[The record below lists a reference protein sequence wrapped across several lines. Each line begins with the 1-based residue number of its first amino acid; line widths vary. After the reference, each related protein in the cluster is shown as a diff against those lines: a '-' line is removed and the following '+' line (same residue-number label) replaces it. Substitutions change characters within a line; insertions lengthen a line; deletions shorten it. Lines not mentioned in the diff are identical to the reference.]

1 MDRENFESALE
12 NFREES
18 SSAEVLRVLANEL
31 INELEDFDVEASDS
45 NEHRLN
51 MVIRGL
57 EEDLD
62 RIENDKL
69 AEWDPESM

>member
-1 MDRENFESALE
+1 MSREDFESALE
-12 NFREES
+12 KFREEAS
-18 SSAEVLRVLANEL
+18 SVEVLRVLVREFVD
-31 INELEDFDVEASDS
+31 ELEDFDVEASDS

-51 MVIRGL
+51 MIIRDL

>member
-1 MDRENFESALE
+1 MSSENFESALE
-12 NFREES
+12 EFREEA
-18 SSAEVLRVLANEL
+18 SSAEVLRVLVNEL
-31 INELEDFDVEASDS
+31 VNELEAFDVEESDS

>member
-1 MDRENFESALE
+1 MSIENFESALE
-12 NFREES
+12 EFRQEAS
-18 SSAEVLRVLANEL
+18 SVEVLRVLVNEL
-31 INELEDFDVEASDS
+31 VNELEDFDVEASSS

>member
-1 MDRENFESALE
+1 MSREEFESALE
-12 NFREES
+12 KFREEAS
-18 SSAEVLRVLANEL
+18 SVEVLRVLVNEFV
-31 INELEDFDVEASDS
+31 NELEDFDVEASDS

-51 MVIRGL
+51 MIIRDL

>member
-1 MDRENFESALE
+1 MSRESFESALE
-12 NFREES
+12 EFKEEAS
-18 SSAEVLRVLANEL
+18 SVEVLRVLVNEFVT
-31 INELEDFDVEASDS
+31 ELEDFDVEASDS

-51 MVIRGL
+51 MVIRDL

>member
-1 MDRENFESALE
+1 MSREDFEATLE
-12 NFREES
+12 KFREEAS
-18 SSAEVLRVLANEL
+18 SVEVLRVLVNEFV
-31 INELEDFDVEASDS
+31 NELEDFDVTESDS

-51 MVIRGL
+51 MIIRDL

>member
-1 MDRENFESALE
+1 MSREDFEATLE
-12 NFREES
+12 KFREEAS
-18 SSAEVLRVLANEL
+18 SVEVLRVLVNEFVR
-31 INELEDFDVEASDS
+31 ELEDFDVTESDS

-51 MVIRGL
+51 MIIRDL